1 MANLPNLSHSGNK
14 TNKQNTAIRLVSQ
27 IPLSLREETMSC
39 AKSYCC
45 SKFKKIMV
53 IVICESVVLMNLVFT
68 KGLHPGCGILVVIE
82 FILKD
87 LKEDD

>member
-1 MANLPNLSHSGNK
+1 
-14 TNKQNTAIRLVSQ
+14 
-27 IPLSLREETMSC
+27 MSY
-39 AKSYCC
+39 AKSYSC

-53 IVICESVVLMNLVFT
+53 IVICEYVYLILNLVFT

-87 LKEDD
+87 LKEDDENIRDIDIV

>member
-14 TNKQNTAIRLVSQ
+14 TNKQKTAIRLVSQ
-27 IPLSLREETMSC
+27 IPLSLRKETMSC

-53 IVICESVVLMNLVFT
+53 IVICESVVLDYEFGFH
-68 KGLHPGCGILVVIE
+68 KGLISWMWNLSCNRIYPE
-82 FILKD
+82 RLKGR
-87 LKEDD
+87 